1 MTYDS
6 EKTLNAIF
14 DWLFVICEILFLS
27 FQKRNEKSPI
37 VNDPSADSANFLHA
51 APTSSVSSFL

>member
-14 DWLFVICEILFLS
+14 DWLFVICEILILS
-27 FQKRNEKSPI
+27 FQKWNEKSPI

>member
-1 MTYDS
+1 MTYDR

-14 DWLFVICEILFLS
+14 DWLFVICEILILS

>member
-14 DWLFVICEILFLS
+14 DWLFVICEILILS
-27 FQKRNEKSPI
+27 FQKRNEKSPL
-37 VNDPSADSANFLHA
+37 VNDPGADSANFLHA